1 VTVERPV
8 ELGRGAADGA
18 LVQDPLTL
26 RAHVLLDLVR
36 DSRALPERVGD
47 HGSMLMGAAGSD

>member
-1 VTVERPV
+1 MILERLA

-26 RAHVLLDLVR
+26 GAHVLLDLVR
-36 DSRALPERVGD
+36 DSCALPERVGD
-47 HGSMLMGAAGSD
+47 HRSMLMGAAGSD